1 MGLQWSCS
9 YWASESQSIDLGSF
23 SLVVKP
29 EIHDTHPPIRA
40 KYDSPRLKY
49 SYPIGPNGC
58 GTWSFCRIFYQNIG
72 MGTAMLGLCWTAS
85 IIEMVHMRPAAV
97 EGSSKNSCQDITS
110 DKYHHNQTGL
120 DLELEYLIQL

>member
-1 MGLQWSCS
+1 MLFLIYLGES
-9 YWASESQSIDLGSF
+9 YSIDLGSF

-40 KYDSPRLKY
+40 NYDSPRLKY

-85 IIEMVHMRPAAV
+85 IIEMVHMRPADVGEVVRIVVKTLPVTNTIIIKLA
-97 EGSSKNSCQDITS
+97 
-110 DKYHHNQTGL
+110 
-120 DLELEYLIQL
+120 